1 MSIGHNIRNA
11 RKAAGMTQHELAYA
25 ANISRSYL
33 GDVERGRYN
42 PSIDTLNQIAS
53 VLHISSSSLM
63 GGDIDGINI
72 IEFDNIF
79 PIQTKRIPL
88 LGDIACGEPIIANQ
102 EYEVYVECNTDIKAD
117 FALRAKGDS
126 MINARINDGDI
137 VFIRRQD
144 TVNNG
149 EIAAVIIEDEATLKR
164 VYFSDNMITLASENP
179 AYPPIIITKG
189 DNKNIRILGK
199 AVIFQSIV
207 R

>member
-1 MSIGHNIRNA
+1 MAFNGKIMSERMDELGISYADLA
-11 RKAAGMTQHELAYA
+11 RLTGVSKSSLQRYATGITLKIDYDKLAVIA
-25 ANISRSYL
+25 QALNISPAL
-33 GDVERGRYN
+33 LTD
-42 PSIDTLNQIAS
+42 A
-53 VLHISSSSLM
+53 
-63 GGDIDGINI
+63 DIDLSY
-72 IEFDNIF
+72 DNIL
-79 PIQTKRIPL
+79 PIQTKLIPL